1 MEKVEV
7 VLLRKKRTWGI
18 CLTIFLF
25 VFSAAVSFGNSNEE
39 MERRLEEMEKRIE
52 DSVKSGQ
59 SPTPQMIEEIAK
71 ILEELENIEKGE
83 KEKDKDKKYEDSS
96 GDGWMEVPFTGTI
109 TVSRILSGSAV
120 MTEENGSRNGSGSGK
135 KDWRWSGKKESDGSS
150 PEVSGGSSSWSGSSS
165 AFLSAMITGAEEIR
179 DGEGNVIGYQPVGYV
194 TGRVTERERF
204 RAKHVSIKSL
214 YSYSAREEHTVSPEG
229 IDGWCRLTVNP
240 NEGRYEL
247 SFPSIYLGDGTGETV
262 MVFSAPDLRLEKRE
276 PWNGLGPVDWVP
288 SAPDRETLLYSP
300 ESGVIQG
307 SFSYSMPPGGIDVE
321 LLRKGLGSFP
331 PELSGLKGEL
341 LSDYSKIAENL
352 ADAAGKI
359 PGMYSGKW
367 TVAWSLTIGSVP
379 VKVELEPMGDYEN
392 WMPELI
398 WGMGNFVRVRAKI
411 VEPAGLTGKIR
422 FTLKDVSREPGVCM
436 NYPFHDREEAPD
448 LVISEMSGS
457 GLNITEDGQ
466 SAVTLDDVNEAEVV
480 LQSRDFGARGK
491 LSATATVLAG
501 GKEIEVRAVLKRT
514 GEHDVT
520 LPLDENSNGIADYW
534 EKAHNIYPCAGDCDD
549 DGEPE
554 GKAPGDGLS
563 AWEEYR
569 GFFVRGKHERLDP
582 NRKDLFVY
590 DPDGLAEKAGFG
602 SVTRLAVHYVEPEE
616 GRCTGTNDRA
626 RVVNFRAGSSHL
638 VDQHCLWIKK
648 DALPEPDPFNWGCC
662 EGGREIGPPRT
673 ADRYV
678 LVYADQ
684 IRADLERTVQENRP
698 EITNALGQRGL
709 RPDAAWLEGQIN
721 AAVAMTTIHE
731 ACHGLGIS
739 HHYTSL
745 LQTLPK
751 GADVERAVMELD
763 ISPSTGQMSCVMRYT
778 RDWGKHP
785 RLTFKAESET
795 LDMLRGRPWPNT
807 LCETLDDCRGQM
819 VISDREQG
827 RIY

>member
-165 AFLSAMITGAEEIR
+165 AMITGAEEIR

-204 RAKHVSIKSL
+204 GAKHVSIKSL

-480 LQSRDFGARGK
+480 LQPRDFGARGK

>member
-204 RAKHVSIKSL
+204 GAKHVSIKSL

-480 LQSRDFGARGK
+480 LQPRDFGARGK

-751 GADVERAVMELD
+751 GADVEKAVMDLD

-819 VISDREQG
+819 VVSDREQG
-827 RIY
+827 HMY

>member
-1 MEKVEV
+1 MKRWTFMVPF
-7 VLLRKKRTWGI
+7 VLLACALAAGI
-18 CLTIFLF
+18 CG
-25 VFSAAVSFGNSNEE
+25 AAPSEDLERKIGELEKAIEE
-39 MERRLEEMEKRIE
+39 
-52 DSVKSGQ
+52 SVKSGRGL
-59 SPTPQMIEEIAK
+59 SPELM
-71 ILEELENIEKGE
+71 EELAKTVEELLKGE
-83 KEKDKDKKYEDSS
+83 KDGEESDGKES

-109 TVSRILSGSAV
+109 SISRTLGGSAV
-120 MTEENGSRNGSGSGK
+120 MKEDGGSQSSGQ
-135 KDWRWSGKKESDGSS
+135 E
-150 PEVSGGSSSWSGSSS
+150 GSSSWSGSSS
-165 AFLSAMITGAEEIR
+165 AFLSAMITGSEPIPDE
-179 DGEGNVIGYQPVGYV
+179 EGNVIGYQPVGYV
-194 TGRVTERERF
+194 TGRVTERENF
-204 RAKHVSIKSL
+204 RAKHVSITSR
-214 YSYSAREEHTVSPEG
+214 YSHSEREEHTFSPEG
-229 IDGWCRLTVNP
+229 VDGWCRLTVNP
-240 NEGRYEL
+240 KEGRYRL
-247 SFPSIYLGDGTGETV
+247 SFPSIYLGDGRGETV
-262 MVFSAPDLRLEKRE
+262 TVVVLPEKRHEERE
-276 PWNGLGPVDWVP
+276 PWHGLGPVDWIP
-288 SAPDRETLLYSP
+288 SEPDRETLRYSP

-307 SFSYSMPPGGIDVE
+307 SFPYSMPPGGIDVD
-321 LLRKGLGSFP
+321 LQRKGLDFFP

-341 LSDYSKIAENL
+341 LSDYSKIARSL
-352 ADAAGKI
+352 ADAAGKT
-359 PGMYSGKW
+359 PGMYSGTW
-367 TVAWSLTIGSVP
+367 MVTWNLNIGSVP
-379 VKVELEPMGDYEN
+379 VKVELEPVGDYEN

-422 FTLKDVSREPGVCM
+422 FTLEDVSREPGVCM
-436 NYPFHDREEAPD
+436 NYPFSDREEAPD
-448 LVISEMSGS
+448 LFISEMSGS
-457 GLNITEDGQ
+457 GLNIAEDGQ
-466 SAVTLDDVNEAEVV
+466 TAVTLDDVNEVEIV
-480 LQSRDFGARGK
+480 LQPRDFGARGK

-501 GKEIEVRAVLKRT
+501 GKEMEIRAVLKRT
-514 GEHDVT
+514 GERWVT
-520 LPLDENSNGIADYW
+520 LPQDENGNGIADCW
-534 EKAHNIYPCAGDCDD
+534 EKVWGIYPCAGDGDD

-554 GKAPGDGLS
+554 GKSLGDGFS
-563 AWEEYR
+563 AYEEYR
-569 GFFVRGKHERLDP
+569 GFFVKGKHERLDP

-602 SVTRLAVHYVEPEE
+602 PVTGLEVHYVDPEE

-684 IRADLERTVQENRP
+684 IRADLQRTVQENRP

-709 RPDAAWLEGQIN
+709 RPDAAWLEGQID

-751 GADVERAVMELD
+751 GADVEKAVMDLD

-785 RLTFKAESET
+785 RLTFRAESET

-819 VISDREQG
+819 VVSDREQG
-827 RIY
+827 HIY

>member
-120 MTEENGSRNGSGSGK
+120 MTEEKGSRNGSGSGK

-276 PWNGLGPVDWVP
+276 PWHGLGPVDWVP

-352 ADAAGKI
+352 ADAAGKT

-411 VEPAGLTGKIR
+411 VEPEGLTGKIR

-480 LQSRDFGARGK
+480 LQPRDFGARGK

-684 IRADLERTVQENRP
+684 IRADLQRTLQENRP

-751 GADVERAVMELD
+751 GADVEKAVMDLD

>member
-480 LQSRDFGARGK
+480 LQPRDFGARGK

>member
-71 ILEELENIEKGE
+71 ILEELENVEKG
-83 KEKDKDKKYEDSS
+83 EKDKDKKYEDSS

-120 MTEENGSRNGSGSGK
+120 MTEEKGSRNGSGSGK

-276 PWNGLGPVDWVP
+276 PWHGLGPVDWVP

-352 ADAAGKI
+352 ADAAGKT

-411 VEPAGLTGKIR
+411 VEPEGLTGKIR

-480 LQSRDFGARGK
+480 LQPRDFGARGK

-684 IRADLERTVQENRP
+684 IRADLQRTLQENRP

-751 GADVERAVMELD
+751 GADVEKAVMDLD